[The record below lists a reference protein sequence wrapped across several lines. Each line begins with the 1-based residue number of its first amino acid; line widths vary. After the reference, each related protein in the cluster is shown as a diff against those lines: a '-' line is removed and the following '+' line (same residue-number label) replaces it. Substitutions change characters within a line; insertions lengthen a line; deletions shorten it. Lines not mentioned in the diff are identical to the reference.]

1 MSARIALP
9 ITVQVPS
16 LVTIRLARHGGKKTP
31 FYHVTVAEKSAKR
44 DGRFVERIG
53 FYNPVARGKEEK
65 VRLDAVRFDYWLN
78 TGARPT
84 ARVRQLAKLWRKQ
97 QAELAASAATADA
110 AAATEAAEAPPAPG
124 P

>member
-1 MSARIALP
+1 M
-9 ITVQVPS
+9 
-16 LVTIRLARHGGKKTP
+16 VTIRLARHGGKKTP

-65 VRLDAVRFDYWLN
+65 VRLDAARLDYWLS

-84 ARVRQLAKLWRKQ
+84 ERVQQLAKLWRKQ
-97 QAELAASAATADA
+97 QAELAASATAEA
-110 AAATEAAEAPPAPG
+110 AATTEAAEQPPAPQS
-124 P
+124 